1 MRFLADG
8 PSIPDEL
15 LVARDE
21 GRVIFFCG
29 AGVSRARA
37 GLSDFFGL
45 AQRVSEILGIAADS
59 PAKRLIEAAREI
71 DSRTGISGLISAD
84 RVFGLLEREFLVKDI
99 QAAVAESL
107 KSGPDVDLSAHR
119 LMLDL
124 GTGPDGKVCLVTTNF
139 DLLFEACDSTLRTW
153 KPPRLPEA
161 HHHED
166 FEGIIHLHGRVNQNY
181 SGADGDGFVLSSS
194 EFGRAYLSEG
204 WATQFIQSVLDRY
217 FVVFIGYTA
226 DDPPVLYLLEA
237 LNRGLDA
244 REGLYAFQSGSA
256 GEADS
261 RWRHK
266 GVHPI
271 AYGEGENHKALWD
284 TLAAWA
290 TRAKNVEAWY
300 ESTIELAGKGPE
312 VLLPHERGQVAH
324 VVSTLEGTRRFA
336 ASAVAPPADWLCV
349 FDSTIRYSNPGHVW
363 SWSSNKK
370 GPYFDPF
377 NAYALDSDPLPRSI
391 EPDDY
396 LTKREVPQSVWDC
409 FAATRHDRQN
419 LQNNSLPALSGHWSI
434 HLPKLPAR
442 LKELGVWICRVAN
455 QPAAVWWASG
465 RAGIHPDIQFDI
477 RFQLERRKVT
487 SSPAVRKAWR
497 YIFEAWKTQETNVT
511 HAWHEL
517 KASIDLDGWTTMA
530 VRQLVLIHRPYLT
543 VGRDRSRPKP
553 PESSESLTVRDIVH
567 LDVKYPSSQR
577 GLRLPDKYIATA
589 VREFRK
595 NLEHAIYLETELG
608 GLGLGM
614 LAPIEPDPDLG
625 GMSSE
630 RTRGI
635 SGAILFYVGLFKQ
648 LIEKNPKY
656 AKQEYLAW
664 QIDDET
670 VFARLRI
677 WACGDQRIV
686 PAIEVGEVFCGLTD
700 RVFWDSR
707 HQRDLLMVLSKRW
720 SEFSSEVKTE
730 LGRRLLTGPPE
741 RKGEEDPWYA
751 EYRASSVLQR
761 IHWLKSRGCDFSFD
775 FEAESLKLRKFAPN
789 WQEEYAK
796 NAVASMEARG
806 GPVQTDTEYS
816 ELLKVPLSDVFKRA
830 LELKNRPHELFVKSD
845 PFAGLAS
852 QRPVRAFAALIRA
865 AKREDYPLWAWK
877 TFLDSDGRK
886 SDKPKFTALIAERIS
901 RLRTSAL
908 VEIVRSV
915 SDWLSVSSKVLLEK
929 YPIQFKNVWKKIL
942 SILRSNPE
950 SAKSG
955 VVRGSKEPDWIEE
968 ALSAPVGKL
977 VQALMNDPQKQG
989 IEAGKWFPLP
999 WISRV
1004 DELLSLEGDLRR
1016 HALVMFGF
1024 NLEWFFEI
1032 DPAWAEKNLLSV
1044 LEDEGHDQSA
1054 LWAGFF
1060 WRAKVPGHELYRR
1073 LKPQL
1078 LRLAKEKSLAR
1089 HHHSEILAGIILEGW
1104 GTFDGV
1110 NGSRYVSDAEMRDV
1124 LINTDDDFRLEILR
1138 QLEGWSSKREEE
1150 DDNWARQLP
1159 LFLTDVW
1166 PRQKSVKSPRI
1177 SAGLCDLAFLDAN
1190 TFPARVDNILNL
1202 VTKVDAEYFGLNHLI
1217 VDDSSLVN
1225 QHPEKTLELLW
1236 AILPENAA
1244 VWPPAAEE
1252 VFERLGKAG
1261 PSLLKDSRLV
1271 ELKRRWNAR

>member
-84 RVFGLLEREFLVKDI
+84 RVFGLLVREFQVKDI

-124 GTGPDGKVCLVTTNF
+124 GTGPDGKVRLVTTNF
-139 DLLFEACDSTLRTW
+139 DRLFEACDSTLRTW

-226 DDPPVLYLLEA
+226 DDPPLLYLLEA
-237 LNRGLDA
+237 LNRGLDS
-244 REGLYAFQSGSA
+244 REGLYAFQSGSV

-300 ESTIELAGKGPE
+300 ESTIALAGKGPE
-312 VLLPHERGQVAH
+312 ALLPHERGQVAH

-336 ASAVAPPADWLCV
+336 ASAVPPPADWLCV

-363 SWSSNKK
+363 SLSSNEK

-419 LQNNSLPALSGHWSI
+419 LQNNSFPALSGHLSV

-477 RFQLERRKVT
+477 RFQLERRKLN
-487 SSPAVRKAWR
+487 SSPVVRKAWR
-497 YIFEAWKTQETNVT
+497 YIFEAWKTQENNLT

-517 KASIDLDGWTTMA
+517 KASIDLDGWTTA
-530 VRQLVLIHRPYLT
+530 TVRQLALIHRPYLT
-543 VGRDRSRPKP
+543 VGRDWSRPKP
-553 PESSESLTVRDIVH
+553 PESSESLRVRDIVH

-577 GLRLPDKYIATA
+577 GLRLPDEYIATA

-595 NLEHAIYLETELG
+595 NLEHAVYLETELG
-608 GLGLGM
+608 GYGLGII
-614 LAPIEPDPDLG
+614 APIEPDPDLG

-648 LIEKNPKY
+648 LIDKSPIY

-677 WACGDQRIV
+677 WTCGVQRV
-686 PAIEVGEVFCGLTD
+686 LSAVEAGEVIRGLTD

-707 HQRDLLMVLSKRW
+707 HQRDLLLALAKRW
-720 SEFSSEVKTE
+720 SDFSAALKRE
-730 LGRRLLTGPPE
+730 LGKRLVNGPHQRE
-741 RKGEEDPWYA
+741 GEEDA
-751 EYRASSVLQR
+751 EYVERRAWSALQR
-761 IHWLKSRGCDFSFD
+761 LHWLKSRGCDFSFD
-775 FEAESLKLRKFAPN
+775 FEAESLKLRKLAPN

-806 GPVQTDTEYS
+806 GWVQTDTEYS
-816 ELLKVPLSDVFKRA
+816 ELLKLPLPDVLKKA
-830 LELKNRPHELFVKSD
+830 LELRGRPHEFFVKSD

-852 QRPVRAFAALIRA
+852 RRPVRAFAALTRA
-865 AKREDYPLWAWK
+865 AKRDDYPLWAWK

-901 RLRTSAL
+901 RLPTSAL
-908 VEIVRSV
+908 VEFIHPVA
-915 SDWLSVSSKVLLEK
+915 DWLSVSSKILLDK
-929 YPIQFKNVWKKIL
+929 YPMRFENVWKKIL

-968 ALSAPVGKL
+968 ALGAPVGKL
-977 VQALMNDPQKQG
+977 AQALMNDPQKQG
-989 IEAGKWFPLP
+989 IEAGKGFPLP
-999 WISRV
+999 WIGRV

-1016 HALVMFGF
+1016 HALAMFGF
-1024 NLEWFFEI
+1024 NLEWFFAI
-1032 DPAWAEKNLLSV
+1032 DPAWTETNLIPV
-1044 LEDEGHDQSA
+1044 LENEGHDQSA

-1060 WRAKVPGHELYRR
+1060 WRAQVPGHELYRR

-1078 LRLAKEKSLAR
+1078 LRLAKEKSIAR
-1089 HHHSEILAGIILEGW
+1089 PHHSEVLAGILLAGW
-1104 GTFDGV
+1104 ETFDDV
-1110 NGSRYVSDAEMRDV
+1110 TKSRFVTDAEMKDV
-1124 LINTDDDFRLEILR
+1124 LVNADDNFRLETLS
-1138 QLEGWSSKREEE
+1138 QLERLSSAK
-1150 DDNWARQLP
+1150 DDNETTWARQLP
-1159 LFLTDVW
+1159 LFLNQVW
-1166 PRQKSVKSPRI
+1166 PKQKIAKSPQT
-1177 SAGLCDLAFLDAN
+1177 SARLCDLAFSNATN
-1190 TFPARVDNILNL
+1190 FPEKVDSILPL
-1202 VTKVDAEYFGLNHLI
+1202 VTEIDAEYFGLNNLL
-1217 VDDSSLVN
+1217 VDDDLLKEHS
-1225 QHPEKTLELLW
+1225 EKTLELLW
-1236 AILPENAA
+1236 TVLPENAA
-1244 VWPPAAEE
+1244 LWPLGTEE
-1252 VFERLGKAG
+1252 VLDRLGKTN
-1261 PSLLKDSRLV
+1261 STLLKDPRFV

>member
-1 MRFLADG
+1 MA
-8 PSIPDEL
+8 P
-15 LVARDE
+15 
-21 GRVIFFCG
+21 
-29 AGVSRARA
+29 
-37 GLSDFFGL
+37 
-45 AQRVSEILGIAADS
+45 QRCS
-59 PAKRLIEAAREI
+59 
-71 DSRTGISGLISAD
+71 
-84 RVFGLLEREFLVKDI
+84 
-99 QAAVAESL
+99 
-107 KSGPDVDLSAHR
+107 
-119 LMLDL
+119 
-124 GTGPDGKVCLVTTNF
+124 
-139 DLLFEACDSTLRTW
+139 
-153 KPPRLPEA
+153 
-161 HHHED
+161 
-166 FEGIIHLHGRVNQNY
+166 
-181 SGADGDGFVLSSS
+181 
-194 EFGRAYLSEG
+194 
-204 WATQFIQSVLDRY
+204 
-217 FVVFIGYTA
+217 
-226 DDPPVLYLLEA
+226 
-237 LNRGLDA
+237 
-244 REGLYAFQSGSA
+244 
-256 GEADS
+256 
-261 RWRHK
+261 
-266 GVHPI
+266 
-271 AYGEGENHKALWD
+271 GEGEDHKALWD

-300 ESTIELAGKGPE
+300 ENTIELAGKGPAA
-312 VLLPHERGQVAH
+312 LLPHERGQVAH

-336 ASAVAPPADWLCV
+336 ASAVPPPADWLCV
-349 FDSTIRYSNPGHVW
+349 FDSTIRYSKPGHVW
-363 SWSSNKK
+363 SWSSNEK

-396 LTKREVPQSVWDC
+396 LTKREIPQNVWDC

-497 YIFEAWKTQETNVT
+497 YIFEAWKTQNNNFNRD
-511 HAWHEL
+511 WHEL
-517 KASIDLDGWTTMA
+517 KASIDLDGWTTA
-530 VRQLVLIHRPYLT
+530 AIRQLALIHRPYLT

-553 PESSESLTVRDIVH
+553 PESSESLRVRDIVH

-589 VREFRK
+589 VREFRE
-595 NLEHAIYLETELG
+595 NLEHAVYLETELG
-608 GLGLGM
+608 GYGLGII
-614 LAPIEPDPDLG
+614 APIEPDPDLG

-648 LIEKNPKY
+648 FIDKSPIN

-677 WACGDQRIV
+677 WACGEQRV
-686 PAIEVGEVFCGLTD
+686 LSAVEAGEVLCGLTD

-707 HQRDLLMVLSKRW
+707 HQRDLLLVLARRW
-720 SEFSSEVKTE
+720 SDFSPLAKKE
-730 LGRRLLTGPPE
+730 LEKRLLNGPHQWE
-741 RKGEEDPWYA
+741 GEEAAGYA
-751 EYRASSVLQR
+751 ERRACSALER
-761 IHWLKSRGCDFSFD
+761 IHWLKSRGCDFNFD
-775 FEAESLKLRKFAPN
+775 FDAESSKLRKLAPK
-789 WQEEYAK
+789 WQPEYAT

-806 GPVQTDTEYS
+806 GWVQTDTEYS
-816 ELLKVPLSDVFKRA
+816 ELLKVPLPDVLKKA
-830 LELKNRPHELFVKSD
+830 LELRGRPHEFFVKSD
-845 PFAGLAS
+845 PFAGLVS
-852 QRPVRAFAALIRA
+852 QRPVRAFAALTNA
-865 AKREDYPLWAWK
+865 TKRNDSPPWTWK
-877 TFLDSDGRK
+877 TFLNADNRK
-886 SDKPKFTALIAERIS
+886 SDKPRFTALIAERIS
-901 RLRTSAL
+901 RLPASAL
-908 VEIVRSV
+908 VKIIHPV

-929 YPIQFKNVWKKIL
+929 HPIQFENVWKKIL
-942 SILRSNPE
+942 SILRSNSE

-977 VQALMNDPQKQG
+977 TQALMNDPQKEG
-989 IEAGKWFPLP
+989 IEAGKGFPLP
-999 WISRV
+999 WIGRV

-1024 NLEWFFEI
+1024 NLEWFFAI
-1032 DPAWAEKNLLSV
+1032 DPAWTEKNLISV
-1044 LEDEGHDQSA
+1044 LENEGHDQSA

-1060 WRAKVPGHELYRR
+1060 WCAKLPGHELYRR

-1078 LRLAKEKSLAR
+1078 LRLAKERSIAR
-1089 HHHSEILAGIILEGW
+1089 PHHSEILAGILLFGW

-1110 NGSRYVSDAEMRDV
+1110 NGSRYVTDAEMRDV
-1124 LINTDDDFRLEILR
+1124 LINADDDFRLEILQ
-1138 QLEGWSSKREEE
+1138 QLESLSSEREEK
-1150 DDNWARQLP
+1150 DGNWARQLP
-1159 LFLTDVW
+1159 LFLADVW

-1177 SAGLCDLAFLDAN
+1177 SAALCDLAFLDAN

-1202 VTKVDAEYFGLNHLI
+1202 VTNVDAEYFGLNHLI

-1236 AILPENAA
+1236 VVLPENAA

-1252 VFERLGKAG
+1252 VLERLGKAD